1 MRWRRWTGS
10 LQQGS
15 LAEGP
20 GGLRAATEQVLSA
33 QALTEANVLLSKAG
47 QYFILFSAPQS
58 TGQPGL
64 GGAGRIGL
72 LRLHIRFLP
81 RPPREPHRSG
91 PHRGGRRL
99 LSDSGFG
106 TQTTGG

>member
-33 QALTEANVLLSKAG
+33 QALTEANLLLSKAG
-47 QYFILFSAPQS
+47 QYFILFSACFPRMEGEVRNGNS
-58 TGQPGL
+58 WKEFHADIL
-64 GGAGRIGL
+64 K
-72 LRLHIRFLP
+72 LRVFNFIWRDW
-81 RPPREPHRSG
+81 G
-91 PHRGGRRL
+91 PMN
-99 LSDSGFG
+99 
-106 TQTTGG
+106 TKW